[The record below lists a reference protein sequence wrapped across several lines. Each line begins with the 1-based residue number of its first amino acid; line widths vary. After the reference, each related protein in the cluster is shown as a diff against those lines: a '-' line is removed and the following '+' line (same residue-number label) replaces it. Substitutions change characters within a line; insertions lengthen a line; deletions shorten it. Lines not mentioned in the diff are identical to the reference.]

1 MGKEKTWLSW
11 SSGKDAAWALHVAR
25 QDADLDVVGLLT
37 TVTREYERVSMHA
50 VRERL
55 LEMQA
60 AAVGLPLHKVYIPAK
75 CSNEDYEAAMRA
87 AIDVALG
94 EGITRMAFGDLFL
107 EDVRRYRVEKLAPTG
122 IEPVFPVWGLNTA
135 ELSREMVSAGVG
147 AYITCI
153 DPRKMPR
160 ELAGAAYDG
169 EFLAALPEGVDPC
182 GENGEFHTCVY
193 DGPAFQAAVPVR
205 VGETVERD
213 GFVFTDITLA
223 K

>member
-1 MGKEKTWLSW
+1 MSKEKAWLSW

-25 QDADLDVVGLLT
+25 QDAALDVVGLLT

-107 EDVRRYRVEKLAPTG
+107 EDVRRYRIEKLAGTG
-122 IEPVFPVWGLNTA
+122 IEPVFPVWGFDTG

-147 AYITCI
+147 AYVTCI
-153 DPRKMPR
+153 DPGKMPR

-182 GENGEFHTCVY
+182 GEKGEFHTCVF
-193 DGPAFQAAVPVR
+193 DGPAFERPIPVR
-205 VGETVERD
+205 VGETLERD
-213 GFVFTDITLA
+213 GFVFTDVLPIE
-223 K
+223 